1 MATLDDLKGVL
12 ESIDTTMKEQ
22 KTLLVNML
30 SAQATRDRLSSVN
43 TDIVSP
49 TAQSGGQ
56 SIGQA
61 AAPGIGAGIGSA
73 AEGAGGLIGMGAG
86 IAGFMAALSIG
97 SVGLDWLGSDY
108 SGLGTAFASFSDA
121 MENLSPAAMTA
132 LAGAAAIAAGTASFK
147 NLYGLGT
154 ASGMT
159 GLGAGISGFLIG
171 LSLGE
176 IGLSWV
182 GNDYSAVGGALASFS
197 EAIGNLSTEA
207 VTVFAGVAGIAVAN
221 QAFGGDAKKLAKNM
235 TGVAAGIAGF
245 LGGLVLTDIG
255 LDWITGISGADG
267 SGLNTAFKM
276 FSDSVGSLSTESL
289 LVLGGLAAVA
299 TKFDADPK
307 RTAKNMFGVSAGIAG
322 FLGGLVLADIGL
334 DWITGISGA
343 DGSGLNA
350 AFKMFN
356 DSVAG
361 LSVESIAVLGTLL
374 GVASKFTINPATIA
388 TSMFGLSAG
397 IAGFLGGLVLAD
409 KGLSWLDAIPSGSGD
424 GLVSAFK
431 MFNDIILALSP
442 EAMTA
447 LGVLMAA
454 GAALGATGVGA
465 AGIAVG
471 LPAIGVGI
479 AGFMS
484 ALAVGDGITQL
495 IAMGTGGAPGEGLKS
510 LFTNV
515 FQGVAAAKELDG
527 IDLVGLG
534 AGLISVSAGL
544 AAFGVGSIISGLGQA
559 AAAII
564 SFFTGESA
572 FDQIMKIADNAE
584 GLVKGGEALEKITS
598 ALSKFADIK
607 ISAIDL
613 DFEKLAID
621 LGRAIPFLDALAN
634 GGPVPGSGNW
644 WGGDDINFP
653 KGLLDPSLNLD
664 EMADAIAKVNFVLG
678 KSNVNPNM
686 QQSVASATAESNL
699 TGAQGNIPM
708 DGAIR
713 ETNAKILQEQER
725 SARLEAEIE
734 RRTAAS
740 AAQAAANV
748 VVTDGRI
755 DARAATYVGGP
766 TIINNMSYDSP
777 ELSFGS
783 AM

>member
-1 MATLDDLKGVL
+1 
-12 ESIDTTMKEQ
+12 
-22 KTLLVNML
+22 
-30 SAQATRDRLSSVN
+30 
-43 TDIVSP
+43 
-49 TAQSGGQ
+49 
-56 SIGQA
+56 
-61 AAPGIGAGIGSA
+61 
-73 AEGAGGLIGMGAG
+73 
-86 IAGFMAALSIG
+86 
-97 SVGLDWLGSDY
+97 
-108 SGLGTAFASFSDA
+108 

-132 LAGAAAIAAGTASFK
+132 LAGAAAIAAGTASLK

-159 GLGAGISGFLIG
+159 GLGAGISGFLVG
-171 LSLGE
+171 LSIGE

-197 EAIGNLSTEA
+197 EAIGNLTTGA
-207 VTVFAGVAGIAVAN
+207 VTLFAGVAAIAIAN
-221 QAFGGDAKKLAKNM
+221 QAFGGDAKSLAKNM

-267 SGLNTAFKM
+267 SGLSTVFKM
-276 FSDSVGSLSTESL
+276 FSDSVGSLSPESL

-322 FLGGLVLADIGL
+322 FLGGLVLTDIGL
-334 DWITGISGA
+334 DWITGISGT
-343 DGSGLNA
+343 DGSDLNG
-350 AFKMFN
+350 AFKLFN
-356 DSVAG
+356 DSVTG
-361 LSVESIAVLGTLL
+361 LSVESVAILGGLL
-374 GVASKFTINPATIA
+374 GIASKFTINPATIA
-388 TSMFGLSAG
+388 KNMFGISAG

-409 KGLSWLDAIPSGSGD
+409 KGLSWLDGIPSGSGE

-431 MFNDIILALSP
+431 MFNDIILSLST
-442 EAMTA
+442 EA
-447 LGVLMAA
+447 
-454 GAALGATGVGA
+454 
-465 AGIAVG
+465 
-471 LPAIGVGI
+471 
-479 AGFMS
+479 MS

-495 IAMGTGGAPGEGLKS
+495 IAMGTGGEPGAGLKA

-559 AAAII
+559 GAAII
-564 SFFTGESA
+564 AFFTGESA
-572 FDQIMKIADNAE
+572 FDQIMKIADNAD

-607 ISAIDL
+607 ISGINL
-613 DFEKLAID
+613 DFKQLAID
-621 LGRAIPFLDALAN
+621 LGRAIPFLDALAH
-634 GGPVPGSGNW
+634 GGPVEGSGSW
-644 WGGDDINFP
+644 WGEDINFP
-653 KGLLDPSLNLD
+653 KGLLNPSLQLD

-678 KSNVNPNM
+678 KSNVNPNV
-686 QQSVASATAESNL
+686 QQSAASATAESNL

-713 ETNAKILQEQER
+713 ETSTRIQQEQER

-740 AAQAAANV
+740 AQAAASINAP
-748 VVTDGRI
+748 TYAPT

-766 TIINNMSYDSP
+766 TYINNMSNSDS

>member
-1 MATLDDLKGVL
+1 
-12 ESIDTTMKEQ
+12 
-22 KTLLVNML
+22 
-30 SAQATRDRLSSVN
+30 
-43 TDIVSP
+43 
-49 TAQSGGQ
+49 
-56 SIGQA
+56 
-61 AAPGIGAGIGSA
+61 
-73 AEGAGGLIGMGAG
+73 
-86 IAGFMAALSIG
+86 
-97 SVGLDWLGSDY
+97 
-108 SGLGTAFASFSDA
+108 

-132 LAGAAAIAAGTASFK
+132 LAGAAAIAAGTASLK

-159 GLGAGISGFLIG
+159 GLGAGISGFLVG
-171 LSLGE
+171 LSIGE

-197 EAIGNLSTEA
+197 EAIGNLTTGA
-207 VTVFAGVAGIAVAN
+207 VTLFAGVAAIAIAN
-221 QAFGGDAKKLAKNM
+221 QAFGGDAKSLAKNM

-267 SGLNTAFKM
+267 SGLSTVFKM
-276 FSDSVGSLSTESL
+276 FSDSVGSLSPESL

-322 FLGGLVLADIGL
+322 FLGGLVLTDIGL
-334 DWITGISGA
+334 DWITGISGT
-343 DGSGLNA
+343 DGSDLNG
-350 AFKMFN
+350 AFKLFN
-356 DSVAG
+356 DSVTG
-361 LSVESIAVLGTLL
+361 LSVESVAILGGLL
-374 GVASKFTINPATIA
+374 GIASKFTINPATIA
-388 TSMFGLSAG
+388 KNMFGISAG

-409 KGLSWLDAIPSGSGD
+409 KGLSWLDGIPSGSGE

-431 MFNDIILALSP
+431 MFNDIILSLST

-447 LGVLMAA
+447 LGVLMAVA
-454 GAALGATGVGA
+454 ATGVGGA
-465 AGIAVG
+465 TIAVG
-471 LPAIGVGI
+471 LPLIGVGI

-495 IAMGTGGAPGEGLKS
+495 IAMGTGGEPGAGLKA

-559 AAAII
+559 GAAII
-564 SFFTGESA
+564 AFFTGESA
-572 FDQIMKIADNAE
+572 FDQIMKIADNAD

-607 ISAIDL
+607 ISGINL
-613 DFEKLAID
+613 DFKQLAID
-621 LGRAIPFLDALAN
+621 LGRAIPFLDALAH
-634 GGPVPGSGNW
+634 GGPVEGSGSW
-644 WGGDDINFP
+644 WGEDINFP
-653 KGLLDPSLNLD
+653 KGLLNPSLQLD

-678 KSNVNPNM
+678 KSNVNPNV
-686 QQSVASATAESNL
+686 QQSAASATAESNL

-713 ETNAKILQEQER
+713 ETSTRIQQEQER

-740 AAQAAANV
+740 AQAAASINAP
-748 VVTDGRI
+748 TYAPT

-766 TIINNMSYDSP
+766 TYINNMSNSDS